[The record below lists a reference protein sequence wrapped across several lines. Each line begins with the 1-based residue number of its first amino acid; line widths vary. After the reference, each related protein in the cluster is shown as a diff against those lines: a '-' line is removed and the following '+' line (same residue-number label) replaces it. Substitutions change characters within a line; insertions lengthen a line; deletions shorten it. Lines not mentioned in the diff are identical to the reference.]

1 MTIESMD
8 QNRIKVTVDRSDQ
21 LRYGISYETMT
32 YSDINTR
39 RLCEKIIR
47 AANRKMGF
55 TVENAQLLV
64 EAKQDA
70 QGTVVLYLS
79 KIPYQEEIEKESED
93 YFCQVV
99 RFEDSSSLL
108 DAAPLFSSVRDLLAY
123 SSLYEYDHSF
133 FLYFEIY
140 STHRTANRL
149 LRDVLEY
156 GRRTGISKLWL
167 DEHAVCLCRDA
178 ALSRIIS

>member
-1 MTIESMD
+1 MTIESID
-8 QNRIKVTVDRSDQ
+8 QDRIKVTVDRTDQ
-21 LRYGISYETMT
+21 LRYGINYETMT

-39 RLCEKIIR
+39 RLCEKIVR
-47 AANRKMGF
+47 AANRKIGF
-55 TVENAQLLV
+55 TVDNARLLV

-70 QGTVVLYLS
+70 QGTVILYLS
-79 KIPYQEEIEKESED
+79 RIPYEEETDEGKED

-99 RFEDSSSLL
+99 RFSDSSSLL
-108 DAAPLFSSVRDLLAY
+108 DAVSLFSSVRELLVY
-123 SSLYEYDHSF
+123 SSLYEWDRSF

-156 GRRTGISKLWL
+156 GQRTLISKIWL
-167 DEHAVCLCRDA
+167 DEHAVCISRDT
-178 ALSRIIS
+178 ALLRMMS